1 MIEVILFIFLI
12 AAAIAAIEVPN
23 LLAAVVLTSV
33 FSFVLAVLFVLFGAV
48 DVAFTEAVVGS
59 GVVGVYYIAML
70 LQTARKGEE

>member
-1 MIEVILFIFLI
+1 MLEVILVSFLL